1 MYIDTICTLLL
12 LCDTLYY
19 EHTWRKPYM
28 YDISNFIGGN
38 YLRSLSCAPSPHHN
52 KLQNM
57 WVYVKGGWTW
67 TVCLGNASCFSGLP
81 AHKNVTKYACCPNE
95 YDHVL
100 FTLHIRRR
108 TIYYLVNLIAPCV
121 LLASMTLLEFLLPN
135 ECGEKL
141 TLGIC
146 SVIRS
151 HFHFSFS
158 NTYIVLTVHTVL
170 V

>member
-1 MYIDTICTLLL
+1 MIFPILLVIITCEPVVCPPRPLNNGGIC
-12 LCDTLYY
+12 
-19 EHTWRKPYM
+19 
-28 YDISNFIGGN
+28 G
-38 YLRSLSCAPSPHHN
+38 CA
-52 KLQNM
+52 
-57 WVYVKGGWTW
+57 VKGGWTW

-158 NTYIVLTVHTVL
+158 NT
-170 V
+170 